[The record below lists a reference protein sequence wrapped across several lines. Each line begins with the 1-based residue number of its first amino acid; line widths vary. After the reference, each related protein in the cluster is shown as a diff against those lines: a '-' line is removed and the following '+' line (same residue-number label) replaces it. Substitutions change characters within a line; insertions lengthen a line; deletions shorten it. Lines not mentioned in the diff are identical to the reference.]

1 MSPSKPVSVRLRE
14 AAAQA
19 GITAFALK
27 TGRGTAES
35 SAAPDDAG
43 DELPERL
50 EESPPANRAT
60 PLDLGNQQRVGCEPI
75 RSTLVA
81 FVALVAE
88 HTDHALTFLQAGD
101 QSDLSD

>member
-1 MSPSKPVSVRLRE
+1 MPVRE
-14 AAAQA
+14 AAAQE

-50 EESPPANRAT
+50 EESRP
-60 PLDLGNQQRVGCEPI
+60 
-75 RSTLVA
+75 
-81 FVALVAE
+81 
-88 HTDHALTFLQAGD
+88 GD
-101 QSDLSD
+101 RNDLSD